1 MKTVRTPSRVALG
14 IARTAA
20 PAAVFFVLACG
31 ETAAPATTRD
41 DVGRD
46 VAVPPRIE
54 RVVTLS
60 ANLTEVIF
68 AVGAEGK
75 IAGTDDFSNH
85 PAPARNIPKV
95 GGMQPS
101 IEKIAALRPDL
112 VLAGTEGNHPNLAPA
127 LAAAGI
133 PLFVV
138 RTDRLAQIPGAMR
151 RVGRM
156 LSAPRTEEA
165 VRGLETAVA
174 AQKRT
179 RANAPRVMFAVWPE
193 PLFVAGRE
201 TFIDDLLGLT
211 GAPNAVAVAGWPQYS
226 LEALMAAPPDLLLYP
241 RGAVTPEQIEAL
253 RARVPEL
260 RAEVFAVN
268 EDVFLR
274 PGPRVVEAARRLNA
288 ILDTWERG
296 TRKAER

>member
-1 MKTVRTPSRVALG
+1 MNRHPRSSFVVRRCAFALALFFASCG
-14 IARTAA
+14 ER
-20 PAAVFFVLACG
+20 PAA
-31 ETAAPATTRD
+31 TATD

-46 VAVPPRIE
+46 VAVPARIQ

-60 ANLTEVIF
+60 ANLTEAIF
-68 AVGAEGK
+68 AVGASGK
-75 IAGTDDFSNH
+75 IVGTDDFSNY
-85 PAPARNIPKV
+85 PEAARKIPKV

-133 PLFVV
+133 PLYVV
-138 RTDRLAQIPGAMR
+138 RTDRLAQIAPAMA

-156 LSAPRTEEA
+156 LDAPRTDAA
-165 VRGLETAVA
+165 VRELAAAIA
-174 AQKRT
+174 AQKKT
-179 RANAPRVMFAVWPE
+179 RAKAPRVLFAVWPD

-201 TFIDDLLGLT
+201 TFIDDLLLLT
-211 GAPNAVAVAGWPQYS
+211 GAPNAVEATGWPQYS
-226 LEALMAAPPDLLLYP
+226 LETLLASPPELLLYP
-241 RGAVTPEQIEAL
+241 RGAVTPEQIEVL
-253 RARVPEL
+253 RARVPEMK
-260 RAEVFAVN
+260 AAVAAVD

-288 ILDTWERG
+288 ILDEWERG
-296 TRKAER
+296 TKNAER

>member
-1 MKTVRTPSRVALG
+1 MMKMERTPSRVALA

-31 ETAAPATTRD
+31 EAPAVNARD
-41 DVGRD
+41 DVGRE
-46 VAVPPRIE
+46 VAVPARVS
-54 RVVTLS
+54 RVVSLS

-68 AVGAEGK
+68 AVGAAEK
-75 IAGTDDFSNH
+75 IVGTDDFSNY
-85 PAPARNIPKV
+85 PEPARKIPKV

-138 RTDRLAQIPGAMR
+138 RTDRVEQIAPAMS
-151 RVGRM
+151 RVGEM
-156 LSAPRTEEA
+156 LDAPRTESA
-165 VRGLETAVA
+165 VRELTAAVA

-179 RANAPRVMFAVWPE
+179 RANAPRVLFAVWPD
-193 PLFVAGRE
+193 PLYVAGRE
-201 TFIDDLLGLT
+201 TFIDDLLRLT
-211 GAPNAVAVAGWPQYS
+211 GVRNAVEVSGWPQYS
-226 LEALMAAPPDLLLYP
+226 LEALVASPPDLLLYP
-241 RGAVTPEQIEAL
+241 SGAVTPEQIEAL

-260 RAEVFAVN
+260 KAEVAAVN

-288 ILDTWERG
+288 ILDQWERG
-296 TRKAER
+296 TMNTER

>member
-1 MKTVRTPSRVALG
+1 MNCLLRSSFILHRSSL
-14 IARTAA
+14 
-20 PAAVFFVLACG
+20 VLALLLASCR
-31 ETAAPATTRD
+31 ERPPATTTD

-46 VAVPPRIE
+46 VAIPARIQ

-68 AVGAEGK
+68 AVGAAEK
-75 IAGTDDFSNH
+75 IVGTDDFSNFPEH
-85 PAPARNIPKV
+85 ARKIPKV

-101 IEKIAALRPDL
+101 IEKIAALEPDL

-138 RTDRLAQIPGAMR
+138 RTDRLAQIPRAME

-156 LSAPRTEEA
+156 LAAPRTDDA
-165 VRGLETAVA
+165 VRELTAAVA

-179 RANAPRVMFAVWPE
+179 RANAPRVMFAVWPD
-193 PLFVAGRE
+193 PLYVAGRD
-201 TFIDDLLGLT
+201 TFIDDLLQLT
-211 GAPNAVAVAGWPQYS
+211 GARNAVEVAGWPQYS
-226 LEALMAAPPDLLLYP
+226 LEALMASPPDLLLYP

-253 RARVPEL
+253 RARVPEMQ
-260 RAEVFAVN
+260 AGVAAVN

-274 PGPRVVEAARRLNA
+274 PGPRMVEAARRLNA
-288 ILDTWERG
+288 ILDQWERG
-296 TRKAER
+296 RMNAER

>member
-1 MKTVRTPSRVALG
+1 MTTVPTRRHALLVP
-14 IARTAA
+14 ARTAA
-20 PAAVFFVLACG
+20 LAAVFFVLACG
-31 ETAAPATTRD
+31 EKPAATAPD
-41 DVGRD
+41 DVGRE
-46 VAVPPRIE
+46 VAVPARIS

-68 AVGAEGK
+68 AVGGEEK
-75 IAGTDDFSNH
+75 IVGTDDFSNY
-85 PAPARNIPKV
+85 PEPARKIPKV

-138 RTDRLAQIPGAMR
+138 RTDRLSQIPPAME

-156 LSAPRTEEA
+156 LDAPRTDAA
-165 VRGLETAVA
+165 VRELTAAIA
-174 AQKRT
+174 AQKRS
-179 RANAPRVMFAVWPE
+179 RAGAPRVLFAVWPD
-193 PLFVAGRE
+193 PLYVAGRE
-201 TFIDDLLGLT
+201 TFIDDLLQLT
-211 GAPNAVAVAGWPQYS
+211 GARNAVEVAGWPQYS
-226 LEALMAAPPDLLLYP
+226 LETLVASPPELLVYP

-253 RARVPEL
+253 RARVPEMK
-260 RAEVFAVN
+260 AEVAAVD
-268 EDVFLR
+268 EDIFQR

-288 ILDTWERG
+288 ILDGFESR
-296 TRKAER
+296 RSR